1 MKFGHKR
8 ENKMAHPYGGDGN
21 TFSTKNNFA
30 QAFRYVGP
38 HGVSF
43 RSTTGE
49 QIFARHG
56 KTRDGNTDT
65 IVFMGERNR
74 HGSVCEACWGY
85 RIDCNGSRIGQC
97 AEALDDVIT

>member
-1 MKFGHKR
+1 
-8 ENKMAHPYGGDGN
+8 MAHPNGGSGN
-21 TFSTKNNFA
+21 TFSTNNSFV

-43 RSTTGE
+43 KSTTGE
-49 QIFARHG
+49 QISARHG

-65 IVFMGERNR
+65 IVFMGERSK

-97 AEALDDVIT
+97 AEALDGVIS